1 MAIDPDVLTKLKPVP
16 YAAIRDEVRDG
27 DLLLCSATDS
37 FSKLIRWAT
46 KSPWSHVAIAFRLPH
61 VDRVIVLECV
71 EKIGVRAVP
80 LSAFIAQT
88 STGRKPYP
96 GKILLARHKGLARKR
111 TGPQL
116 RKIYEFALDR
126 CGDKFSPAE
135 ILRIGLRVLVGRLNR
150 KMPRSLGP
158 QDEYICSEYVAR
170 CLDQVGVQIAW
181 DKCGFIAPADF
192 GLDPHVEAVA
202 LIKTPR

>member
-16 YAAIRDEVRDG
+16 YATIRDEIQDG
-27 DLLLCSATDS
+27 DLLLCSATDP

-80 LSAFIAQT
+80 LSAFISQT

-96 GKILLARHKGLARKR
+96 GKIVLARHKGLARKR
-111 TGPQL
+111 TKPQL
-116 RKIYEFALDR
+116 QKIYKFALDR

-135 ILRIGLRVLVGRLNR
+135 IMRIGLRVLVGRLNR
-150 KMPRSLGP
+150 KMPKSLGP

-170 CLDQVGVQIAW
+170 CLETVGIQIEW
-181 DKCGFIAPADF
+181 DKCGFIAPCDF
-192 GLDPHVEAVA
+192 GLDPHVEAIA
-202 LIKTPR
+202 QIKTPR